1 MAEMWNVY
9 ILKSLKK
16 QRFYIGV
23 SRNLE
28 KRLVDHNRGKTKSTK
43 QYCPW
48 VLVYKEEIRDKNE
61 AYKREY
67 FLKHPVGY
75 LEKLRIIS
83 SIGGVA

>member
-1 MAEMWNVY
+1 MWKVY
-9 ILKSLKK
+9 ILKSSTG
-16 QRFYIGV
+16 RRYYIGV
-23 SRNLE
+23 SQNLE
-28 KRLVDHNRGKTKSTK
+28 KRLIDHNRGKTKSTK
-43 QYCPW
+43 PYRPW

>member
-1 MAEMWNVY
+1 MWNVY
-9 ILKSLKK
+9 ILKSSTG
-16 QRFYIGV
+16 RRYYIGV
-23 SRNLE
+23 SQNLE
-28 KRLVDHNRGKTKSTK
+28 KRLIDHNRGKTKSTK
-43 QYCPW
+43 PYRPW